1 MWSYISLRDITLS
14 IENERYHCCMLFHW
28 FQMLSDVRNCI
39 LATDLAL
46 FFGNKAKLKEI
57 AEKDEL
63 SWKDIEHR

>member
-1 MWSYISLRDITLS
+1 
-14 IENERYHCCMLFHW
+14 
-28 FQMLSDVRNCI
+28 MLSDVRNCI